1 MHGAIV
7 VSKSIASADCF
18 NKGSLI
24 SCPHTNE
31 IYHDKYLLNTAWLMF
46 FNKLDWQDLR
56 NWWKQEFEARP
67 NGHQVTMV
75 QLGTT
80 SLERNSALY

>member
-31 IYHDKYLLNTAWLMF
+31 IYLDQYPLNT
-46 FNKLDWQDLR
+46 
-56 NWWKQEFEARP
+56 
-67 NGHQVTMV
+67 V
-75 QLGTT
+75 QAHFSIKV
-80 SLERNSALY
+80 SLERADQIRMAGSQELVGAGIRKS